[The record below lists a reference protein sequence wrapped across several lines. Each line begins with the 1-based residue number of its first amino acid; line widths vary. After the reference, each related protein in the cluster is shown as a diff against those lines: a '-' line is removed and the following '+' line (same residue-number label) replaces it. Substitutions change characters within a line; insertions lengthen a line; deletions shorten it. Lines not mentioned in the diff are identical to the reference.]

1 MPDVVI
7 GMDPHKHSATIEII
21 DTRERV
27 LEHGRFATTTTGY
40 RAMLA
45 AGRRYPRR
53 RWAIEGCNGIGR
65 HIAQR
70 LVADGE
76 KVVDVPSKLSA
87 QVRVF
92 ATGQG
97 RTTDPID
104 AHSVAVAALRS
115 TGLREV
121 AADDAT
127 VALRL
132 LVDRRDSLGRTRTDL
147 VNRLHV
153 FLLDLIPGGAK
164 KDLSARQARALL
176 SGVAPTASSP
186 VSLLAAVLSSG
197 GPWAAEHEATLLT
210 TTTDLNTLLETTH
223 SPTRL
228 GLDRLHS
235 AATLTDALN
244 DLERHLLH
252 RARLAAEH
260 DTADLTTTAPPDPDS
275 LPLPPIVLLTTAPA
289 GGAATRL
296 VAILTVGAR
305 LAITGVLLGAWPPGA
320 TWQVNP
326 DGTTHPHQR
335 PDTTGPRLNML
346 TSTAT
351 ADILDTLAQAH
362 PTRADTPPPPA
373 PATPAPPTW
382 VPAPPTARPDTPVH

>member
-1 MPDVVI
+1 
-7 GMDPHKHSATIEII
+7 
-21 DTRERV
+21 
-27 LEHGRFATTTTGY
+27 
-40 RAMLA
+40 MLN
-45 AGRRYPRR
+45 PPT
-53 RWAIEGCNGIGR
+53 W
-65 HIAQR
+65 
-70 LVADGE
+70 
-76 KVVDVPSKLSA
+76 S
-87 QVRVF
+87 
-92 ATGQG
+92 
-97 RTTDPID
+97 
-104 AHSVAVAALRS
+104 
-115 TGLREV
+115 
-121 AADDAT
+121 
-127 VALRL
+127 
-132 LVDRRDSLGRTRTDL
+132 
-147 VNRLHV
+147 
-153 FLLDLIPGGAK
+153 GAP
-164 KDLSARQARALL
+164 A
-176 SGVAPTASSP
+176 ASSP

-320 TWQVNP
+320 TWQVNT

-346 TSTAT
+346 TAPRPPTSSTPSPRHTPPART
-351 ADILDTLAQAH
+351 PH
-362 PTRADTPPPPA
+362 PTPPPPRRHPRRGCQHRRP
-373 PATPAPPTW
+373 PAQTPHRPRPSPAHGSQHRRRPPTR
-382 VPAPPTARPDTPVH
+382 PPPTPRRCA